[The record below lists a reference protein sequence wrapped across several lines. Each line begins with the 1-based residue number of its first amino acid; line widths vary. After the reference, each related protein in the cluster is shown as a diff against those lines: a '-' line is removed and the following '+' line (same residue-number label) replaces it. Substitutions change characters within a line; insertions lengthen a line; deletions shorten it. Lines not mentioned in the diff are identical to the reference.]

1 MPNCNRIDY
10 VFVRDPRPPPPGDD
24 AVATSEV
31 RRLEHVASDASDHN
45 MVWADLDL
53 KAPSGKK

>member
-1 MPNCNRIDY
+1 MPNRNRIDY
-10 VFVRDPRPPPPGDD
+10 VFVRDPRPPPPGGGDD
-24 AVATSEV
+24 VTTSEV

-53 KAPSGKK
+53 KTP

>member
-1 MPNCNRIDY
+1 M
-10 VFVRDPRPPPPGDD
+10 FVRDPRPPPPGDD

>member
-1 MPNCNRIDY
+1 MPNRNRIDY
-10 VFVRDPRPPPPGDD
+10 VYVRDPRPPPPGDD
-24 AVATSEV
+24 VTTEV

-53 KAPSGKK
+53 KTP